1 MNKEKSKL
9 NSDED
14 RLEAVAP
21 SNSKLRELLDWLKQ
35 EKGLSVNQIAQKSGL
50 FVRATITELL
60 KKPQP
65 NPGLDVIHGIAKV
78 GEIPEQMVIDAC
90 LGRPFWKKE
99 RIEAESLKQTLR
111 EYEALK
117 PENRS
122 DSLQYTLSILKKQV
136 AELLEAQEKPGNK
149 TRR

>member
-1 MNKEKSKL
+1 ML
-9 NSDED
+9 DG
-14 RLEAVAP
+14 VAP
-21 SNSKLRELLDWLKQ
+21 SKSKLRELLVWLKQ

-60 KKPQP
+60 KKDQP

-78 GEIPEQMVIDAC
+78 GEIPEQMVVDAC
-90 LGRPFWKKE
+90 LGRPFWKRDK
-99 RIEAESLKQTLR
+99 IHAENLRHILR
-111 EYEALK
+111 EYEAIR

-122 DSLQYTLSILKKQV
+122 ESLEYTLSILKKQISEV
-136 AELLEAQEKPGNK
+136 LDSQEKHGNK